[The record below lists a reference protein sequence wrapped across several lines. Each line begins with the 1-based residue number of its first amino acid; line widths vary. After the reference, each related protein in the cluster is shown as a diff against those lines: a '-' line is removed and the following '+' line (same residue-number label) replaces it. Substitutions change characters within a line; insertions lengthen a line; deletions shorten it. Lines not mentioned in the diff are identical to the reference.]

1 MFIYV
6 YACVC
11 VLMLVGRPEFD
22 GLASLVALRAVL
34 HFTVLRQINLYLSI
48 YLSIYLSLSLSLSLL
63 DGLIT
68 TETVFTVLAFVFGVF
83 ALCISVLP

>member
-1 MFIYV
+1 MCNPVNKQTTVEKTRPTFLFFLRFCMFIYV

-48 YLSIYLSLSLSLSLL
+48 YLSLSLSLSL
-63 DGLIT
+63 
-68 TETVFTVLAFVFGVF
+68 
-83 ALCISVLP
+83 ALSP